1 MPVVETSRKHLSEV
15 VKGLGMF
22 TNSSG
27 TNYSY
32 AVVDVKG
39 AAAVDPI
46 GTLVVWDSTSA
57 FEPYLAQDISTTT
70 ASALPNGAKVAV
82 TVGTPQAGVGTNR
95 ADITLTTTAT
105 KMIVLYRH
113 AEVDKGGLEEG
124 SITPTNLAEFY
135 AELEAQGVAIYD
147 PATNVIPSYTTA

>member
-1 MPVVETSRKHLSEV
+1 MPVIETSRKCLSEV
-15 VKGLGMF
+15 VKGLGLF
-22 TNSSG
+22 TNSAG

-46 GTLVVWDSTSA
+46 GTMVVWDGTSA
-57 FEPYLAQDISTTT
+57 FEPYLAQDISAAG

-82 TVGTPQAGVGTNR
+82 TVGTPEAGVGTNR
-95 ADITLTTTAT
+95 ADITLTTTAQ

-113 AEVDKGGLEEG
+113 AEIDKGGLEEG
-124 SITPTNLAEFY
+124 SITAPNLAEFY
-135 AELEAQGVAIYD
+135 TELEAQGVAVYD